1 MSFKHMIG
9 NLILSATVSVL
20 FFRWVRDS
28 QSGMWV
34 FRRSILELIRLDAD
48 GMAFS
53 EEIKVEALKNPRIR
67 FAEIPV
73 MYTSRLGEI
82 KLNPWRDGV
91 QNLLFLFRKRFQF

>member
-1 MSFKHMIG
+1 MSLKHKIG
-9 NLILSATVSVL
+9 NLILSLTMSVL

-34 FRRSILELIRLDAD
+34 FRRSILSEMKLVSD

-53 EEIKVEALKNPRIR
+53 EEIKIEALKSSKVR
-67 FAEIPV
+67 FGEISI

-82 KLNPWRDGV
+82 KLNPWRDGF
-91 QNLLFLFRKRFQF
+91 QNLWFLVKKRFS